1 MIALIC
7 PCRGKHQAKRA
18 NTFGINFRLFL
29 RLLALFNTGTPYTF
43 ASIIPF
49 VLVSPLTTAPLLY
62 SLHTHTTCNL
72 LSFPHRLIEQSET
85 SSISTHHL
93 DQHTHIQHYRPI
105 TPKQS
110 EQKWHLCTH
119 NASYQP
125 SRSPGSLALP
135 DFARLQ
141 TSSGTV
147 LSQSPYPCGRCNVP
161 TPLQLPPRRTPAGGS
176 DSGRSIYPA
185 RPPNFYGCA

>member
-1 MIALIC
+1 MLIHLASISVSFCGCSHFSTLALLT
-7 PCRGKHQAKRA
+7 PSLPSYPLY
-18 NTFGINFRLFL
+18 LFL
-29 RLLALFNTGTPYTF
+29 PLPLHPFYTPYT
-43 ASIIPF
+43 
-49 VLVSPLTTAPLLY
+49 
-62 SLHTHTTCNL
+62 HTT
-72 LSFPHRLIEQSET
+72 FFHRLIEQSET
-85 SSISTHHL
+85 SSTSTRHL

-105 TPKQS
+105 TPRQS
-110 EQKWHLCTH
+110 EQKWHLCIR

-147 LSQSPYPCGRCNVP
+147 LSPSPYPCGRCNVP